1 MNEMILRVVK
11 CGECFTVK
19 SEKSDDGVL
28 NKRTLVLQELGGK
41 YANCYVVS
49 ALGNLATIQFDE
61 GDIVI
66 ATLRFQ
72 SREYNG
78 QMFMDVV
85 ATELIKKYKGK
96 NARDK
101 TKQDCPTAPEGALT
115 DIPGADPCHPWHD
128 GQRYPCKDLPRPER
142 LHSLPEHLP
151 K

>member
-1 MNEMILRVVK
+1 METMILRVVK

-49 ALGNLATIQFDE
+49 ALGNLAGNLASIQFSE
-61 GDIVI
+61 GDLVI

-78 QMFMDVV
+78 QVFMDVV
-85 ATELIKKYKGK
+85 ATELIK
-96 NARDK
+96 
-101 TKQDCPTAPEGALT
+101 
-115 DIPGADPCHPWHD
+115 H
-128 GQRYPCKDLPRPER
+128 
-142 LHSLPEHLP
+142 
-151 K
+151 

>member
-1 MNEMILRVVK
+1 METKILRVVK

-19 SEKSDDGVL
+19 SEKSEGGVL

-41 YANCYVVS
+41 FEPTYVVS

-78 QMFMDVV
+78 QVFMDVV
-85 ATELIKKYKGK
+85 VTELIKK
-96 NARDK
+96 
-101 TKQDCPTAPEGALT
+101 
-115 DIPGADPCHPWHD
+115 
-128 GQRYPCKDLPRPER
+128 
-142 LHSLPEHLP
+142 
-151 K
+151 

>member
-41 YANCYVVS
+41 YANCYVVT

-85 ATELIKKYKGK
+85 ATELIK
-96 NARDK
+96 
-101 TKQDCPTAPEGALT
+101 
-115 DIPGADPCHPWHD
+115 H
-128 GQRYPCKDLPRPER
+128 
-142 LHSLPEHLP
+142 
-151 K
+151 

>member
-1 MNEMILRVVK
+1 METKILRVQK

-19 SEKSDDGVL
+19 SEKSEGGVL

-41 YANCYVVS
+41 FEPTYVVS

-78 QMFMDVV
+78 QVFMDVV
-85 ATELIKKYKGK
+85 ATELIKK
-96 NARDK
+96 
-101 TKQDCPTAPEGALT
+101 
-115 DIPGADPCHPWHD
+115 
-128 GQRYPCKDLPRPER
+128 
-142 LHSLPEHLP
+142 
-151 K
+151 

>member
-41 YANCYVVS
+41 YANCYVVTAANCYVVT

-85 ATELIKKYKGK
+85 ATELIKK
-96 NARDK
+96 
-101 TKQDCPTAPEGALT
+101 
-115 DIPGADPCHPWHD
+115 
-128 GQRYPCKDLPRPER
+128 
-142 LHSLPEHLP
+142 
-151 K
+151 

>member
-11 CGECFTVK
+11 GGECFTVK

-41 YANCYVVS
+41 YANCYVVT

-78 QMFMDVV
+78 QMFMVVV
-85 ATELIKKYKGK
+85 ATELIKK
-96 NARDK
+96 
-101 TKQDCPTAPEGALT
+101 
-115 DIPGADPCHPWHD
+115 
-128 GQRYPCKDLPRPER
+128 
-142 LHSLPEHLP
+142 
-151 K
+151 